1 MYLARKI
8 IDGVPH
14 FFIRESYWDVNHY
27 LSRELFDLGTSPGE
41 HIIYPGGNAF
51 YIDPDIEDHLE
62 THGVNLQRDD
72 LEDIF
77 WPFLKPRI
85 QHALEH
91 FRHRG
96 RRSPQKQ
103 APPATAKTD
112 RPVHNFDK
120 CRLHYLKFG
129 RMEQGYSWLMPE
141 KVFDIL
147 RHKSRDELEQ
157 QFMQMEWQLN
167 PREYKAYAYVIFDLN
182 RFFSQSFAASKPQF
196 LSQTDIDAY
205 FDAEIC
211 KLNSDAVFWAGMPT
225 DDWLHDYLTR
235 YLFLFYDYDFAPRS
249 WVEDYIRNFINSR
262 RGHQFPS
269 QTATVSMK
277 EASTIFDETENALEK
292 MSRQELSRIFRRRA
306 WELHPDKGGD
316 QEKFVELTRAYDSL
330 LRTKKKRS

>member
-14 FFIRESYWDVNHY
+14 FFIRESYWDGNHF
-27 LSRELFDLGTSPGE
+27 LSRELFDLGTRPGE

-62 THGVNLQRDD
+62 THGVNLQTDD

-77 WPFLKPRI
+77 WSFLKPRI

-103 APPATAKTD
+103 APPASAKTD
-112 RPVHNFDK
+112 LPVHNFDK
-120 CRLHYLKFG
+120 RRLHYLKFG
-129 RMEQGYSWLMPE
+129 RMEQGYLWLMPE

-196 LSQTDIDAY
+196 LGQTDIDAY

-225 DDWLHDYLTR
+225 DGWLHDYLTR

-269 QTATVSMK
+269 QNATVSMK
-277 EASTIFDETENALEK
+277 DASTIFDETENALEK

-306 WELHPDKGGD
+306 RELHPDKGGE

-330 LRTKKKRS
+330 LRTKKGRS